1 MRIAAHL
8 GVKDEVELIEPCID
22 HLRAIG
28 VDLIIACD
36 MGSTDGTYEIL
47 EKHRSDDGLWAYRV
61 TELDPDT
68 EETWTRAAMALIK
81 SAKAD
86 WAFFLDADEFWIP
99 ASGCLKQC
107 RALAE
112 ADALSVPRYSIPL
125 APGGPA
131 MPNLLVPERYED
143 LLLIVEAIPDFEVNL
158 RENVVASV
166 VHIVDDKVMARPE
179 CIAGVTTGGHGT
191 IPINSMPPRQM
202 RPDDLVIAH
211 LPLTTRPRFRRKINN
226 IRGSFRMRER
236 FWAHHG
242 AWHWRRWLALAD
254 QGRLDEEFDR
264 NVYDWQTI
272 SAMRA
277 EGVIRSAAELFGD
290 RRAPLPEGRSPL
302 AQADL
307 RSI

>member
-1 MRIAAHL
+1 MSHRRSSKQPGDFLITRSKSSGSPGSSIAGSRTESDGITAHL

-131 MPNLLVPERYED
+131 MPNLLVPE
-143 LLLIVEAIPDFEVNL
+143 
-158 RENVVASV
+158 
-166 VHIVDDKVMARPE
+166 
-179 CIAGVTTGGHGT
+179 AG
-191 IPINSMPPRQM
+191 
-202 RPDDLVIAH
+202 
-211 LPLTTRPRFRRKINN
+211 TRICC
-226 IRGSFRMRER
+226 
-236 FWAHHG
+236 
-242 AWHWRRWLALAD
+242 
-254 QGRLDEEFDR
+254 
-264 NVYDWQTI
+264 
-272 SAMRA
+272 
-277 EGVIRSAAELFGD
+277 
-290 RRAPLPEGRSPL
+290 
-302 AQADL
+302 
-307 RSI
+307 